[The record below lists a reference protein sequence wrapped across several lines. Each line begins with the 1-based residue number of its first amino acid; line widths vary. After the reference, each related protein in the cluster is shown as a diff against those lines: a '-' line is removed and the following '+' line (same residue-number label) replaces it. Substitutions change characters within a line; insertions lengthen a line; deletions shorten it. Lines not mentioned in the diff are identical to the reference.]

1 MKTFRLIVAAAFMA
15 AITVLPAY
23 AQGGA
28 GRPAAPAAGQ
38 GAAAT
43 ANVPDSK
50 VALINTEAFGDE
62 KQGIT
67 RLVNAVKGVDRE
79 FNARKTELQ
88 GMQTRIQQLTKDI
101 SDTASVADQKSI
113 QAKQDQLDALK
124 KDFQRKGEDAQ
135 AAYTKRLQ
143 DVVQPIYDD
152 IGKSLDAFAKA
163 RGITLL
169 LDASKI
175 GPAIISATD
184 SMDVT
189 LAFIREFNSSHPAT
203 ASTAGPEE

>member
-1 MKTFRLIVAAAFMA
+1 MKIFRLIVAAAFVA

-28 GRPAAPAAGQ
+28 GRPAAPAQ
-38 GAAAT
+38 AAN

-50 VALINTEAFGDE
+50 VALVNTDAFSDE

-79 FNARKTELQ
+79 FAPRKTELQ
-88 GMQTRIQQLTKDI
+88 GMQTRITQLTDDI
-101 SDTASVADQKSI
+101 QKTTSIADPKTI

-124 KDFQRKGEDAQ
+124 KDYQRKGEDAQ
-135 AAYTKRLQ
+135 AAYNKRLQ
-143 DVVQPIYDD
+143 EIVGPIYDD
-152 IGKSLDAFAKA
+152 IGKSLDAFGKTH
-163 RGITLL
+163 GITLM
-169 LDASKI
+169 LDAAKI
-175 GPAIISATD
+175 GPAIIMATD
-184 SMDVT
+184 AMDVT
-189 LAFIREFNSSHPAT
+189 AAFIREFNSSHPAT

>member
-1 MKTFRLIVAAAFMA
+1 MKTFRLIVAAAFVA
-15 AITVLPAY
+15 AITILPAY

-38 GAAAT
+38 GAAT

-88 GMQTRIQQLTKDI
+88 GIQTRIQQMTDDIQKTAGVATPDSIRTK
-101 SDTASVADQKSI
+101 QE
-113 QAKQDQLDALK
+113 QLDALK